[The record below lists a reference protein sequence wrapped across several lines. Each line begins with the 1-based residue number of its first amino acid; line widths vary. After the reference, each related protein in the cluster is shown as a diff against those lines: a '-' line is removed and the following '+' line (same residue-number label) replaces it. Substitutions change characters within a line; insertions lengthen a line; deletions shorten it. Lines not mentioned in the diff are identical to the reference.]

1 PGDTP
6 ASSPWEGL
14 DCEDTR
20 GPCPSLEPPN
30 EVQGAAV
37 VVKEGKSLFRF
48 QPGDYA
54 GSANLPQYPDEFAAL
69 RIDES
74 SGSGA
79 PGSTLPSPVQLE
91 RHQED
96 TPLCPREGKPL
107 YFYASETEDAAAVL
121 RIKGLDCEEPDEFVT
136 LRIDDNS
143 CFEPLESLLSLQ
155 VQLEGPCKENPLRHL
170 IEGKILC
177 PFHPRRVTKA
187 AVRRRVER
195 IWASRGGTLLHI
207 RTLFEGPNVL
217 DVVPDVVLKVILEVV
232 LDIVF
237 NVF

>member
-1 PGDTP
+1 DEILPTPTGGSSQYEDCGRVPPSQLGPEGCWTNNCVVKEEKTELPAAQTSEGFWSGLSGSKSPLQVIQEGHLWSGPVRIKQEPGDTP

-37 VVKEGKSLFRF
+37 VVKE
-48 QPGDYA
+48 D
-54 GSANLPQYPDEFAAL
+54 PDEFAAL

-96 TPLCPREGKPL
+96 TPLCPRE
-107 YFYASETEDAAAVL
+107 
-121 RIKGLDCEEPDEFVT
+121 
-136 LRIDDNS
+136 
-143 CFEPLESLLSLQ
+143 
-155 VQLEGPCKENPLRHL
+155 
-170 IEGKILC
+170 
-177 PFHPRRVTKA
+177 
-187 AVRRRVER
+187 
-195 IWASRGGTLLHI
+195 
-207 RTLFEGPNVL
+207 
-217 DVVPDVVLKVILEVV
+217 
-232 LDIVF
+232 
-237 NVF
+237 